1 MSKGFNWIHL
11 GVSLLVVAVAALAVG
26 GSAAPLSKP
35 PASAKVPPEVAF
47 MRGFIERVN
56 PALAVEDAEC
66 VDKLPRAIY
75 AASNEHGL
83 PWQTLFVIAWQE
95 SDFDCHAKNRRDR
108 GGAYGPF
115 QIRRLWEPVIGD
127 PRENYFDP
135 HLATDRASQVL
146 VYYQQTDKF
155 DELLRRR
162 FINPLLCLYN
172 TGESRDVNMR
182 YCQAIG
188 DKARVLKRAWTDYV
202 GAKFVALEE
211 SIQRA
216 RLAERR
222 AAMP

>member
-1 MSKGFNWIHL
+1 MSKGFHWIHL
-11 GVSLLVVAVAALAVG
+11 VVSLLMLSLAGLAAG
-26 GSAAPLSKP
+26 GSTAPLIKP

-47 MRGFIERVN
+47 MRGFIEQIN
-56 PALAVEDAEC
+56 PALAIEDADC
-66 VDKLPRAIY
+66 VEKLPRAIHE
-75 AASNEHGL
+75 AATEHAL

-135 HLATDRASQVL
+135 QLATDRASKVL
-146 VYYQQTDKF
+146 VYYRQTGKF

-172 TGESRDVNMR
+172 TGESQDVNMR
-182 YCQAIG
+182 YCQSIG
-188 DKARVLKRAWTDYV
+188 DKARTLKRAWSEYV
-202 GAKFVALEE
+202 GARLVAVEDSAE
-211 SIQRA
+211 RA
-216 RLAERR
+216 RLTARR
-222 AAMP
+222 LATP